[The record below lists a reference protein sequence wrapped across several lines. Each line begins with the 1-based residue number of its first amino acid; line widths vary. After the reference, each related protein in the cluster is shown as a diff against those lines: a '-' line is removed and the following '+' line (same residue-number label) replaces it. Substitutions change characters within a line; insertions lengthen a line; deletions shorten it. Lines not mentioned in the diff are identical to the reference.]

1 MPLTHISIRAGK
13 PEAYRQAIFDSL
25 NRAMHETFDVPA
37 DNQFMVLSEH
47 AKSNFRYAPS
57 YLNIR
62 RTEDIIIIQI
72 TANDTRTPDQK
83 KAFFAL
89 IAELLHRNVGVRK
102 EDVFIN
108 LVEVNKENWSL
119 GNGLAQYA

>member
-72 TANDTRTPDQK
+72 TANDTRTPDQ
-83 KAFFAL
+83 
-89 IAELLHRNVGVRK
+89 RRP
-102 EDVFIN
+102 
-108 LVEVNKENWSL
+108 SL
-119 GNGLAQYA
+119 RSLQSCSTGTSG